1 MCVAGVWRQLSS
13 ELCSIIV
20 IFEERRCFAEC
31 EEDFELSD
39 VLRMV
44 VRGFLIEL
52 LVRMDI

>member
-1 MCVAGVWRQLSS
+1 LSS
-13 ELCSIIV
+13 EPFGIIV